1 VATAVGGLV
10 DVNGVLVPPGDLA
23 RLREVLEELLADAG
37 WREHLGAR
45 AREEAE
51 ERLSPVTAGAALRDA
66 YEAALSG

>member
-1 VATAVGGLV
+1 
-10 DVNGVLVPPGDLA
+10 
-23 RLREVLEELLADAG
+23 VLEELLADAG